1 MSLDDNPI
9 TNKKIGFTGTHKGM
23 TNEQKVTVDWLLS
36 KSPKELHHGDCIGAD
51 ADAHEIA
58 LGNFIRI
65 IGHPP
70 LKSDSRAWCRFYEA
84 REPRAYIDRNHD
96 IVDETEVLIA
106 CTDSTVEAIR
116 SGTWS
121 TIRYARRLG
130 RIILIVYPDGRI
142 NI

>member
-9 TNKKIGFTGTHKGM
+9 TNKKVGFTGTSKGM
-23 TNEQKVTVDWLLS
+23 TDAQKFTVAWLLS

-51 ADAHEIA
+51 KDAHELA
-58 LGNFIRI
+58 RTNLVRI
-65 IGHPP
+65 VGHPP
-70 LKSDSRAWCRFYEA
+70 IKSSNRACCEFDEK
-84 REPRAYIDRNHD
+84 REPKPYLDRNHD